1 MLVTFLSK
9 NFYLTSGEIL
19 LLTVNSTY
27 QNVYATKPV
36 YFTTEQA
43 HHCLEAPQLRVHYLQ
58 AFSESAIL
66 SWTFLQGWNFIH
78 KAPDQEQSMFL
89 KKWYF

>member
-9 NFYLTSGEIL
+9 NFYLASGEIL

-36 YFTTEQA
+36 CFTTEKVRHA
-43 HHCLEAPQLRVHYLQ
+43 TA
-58 AFSESAIL
+58 
-66 SWTFLQGWNFIH
+66 
-78 KAPDQEQSMFL
+78 
-89 KKWYF
+89 